1 MPTNPLDLHVAL
13 AKTRHVRVGL
23 AIVLA
28 ALGCCHEARGGIVID
43 EVVIQPIGDPQWI
56 LNFQLSLAPMTT
68 LTRDSYLILFDVPGL
83 VIAFDKD
90 GNPIPPFH
98 REPSS
103 SHYLF
108 GVQAMGPLPP
118 EPGGGYVDDPEIY
131 NPVWTY
137 EGKDPIVNNSSTQNL
152 LLGIFS
158 VITNKNYRAYP
169 SGTAPSELV
178 QPIHYGSEV
187 LIPTI
192 GGGTVSEI
200 TYGTKATP
208 GILPPQGSVPVPEPS
223 TLLGGLL
230 ATSSLGML
238 MRKRRV
244 G

>member
-1 MPTNPLDLHVAL
+1 MPTNSLDLHVAL
-13 AKTRHVRVGL
+13 TKTRHVRVGL

-56 LNFQLSLAPMTT
+56 LNFQLSLAPLTT

-83 VIAFDKD
+83 ITALDND

-98 REPSS
+98 REPSG

-108 GVQAMGPLPP
+108 DVQAVGPLPP
-118 EPGGGYVDDPEIY
+118 EPGGGYADNPTIY

-137 EGKDPIVNNSSTQNL
+137 EGRDPIVNNSSTQKL
-152 LLGIFS
+152 LLGVFS
-158 VITNKNYRAYP
+158 VITNKDYRTYP

-192 GGGTVSEI
+192 GGGTVLEI
-200 TYGTKATP
+200 TYGTTGTP
-208 GILPPQGSVPVPEPS
+208 RILPPQGAPVPEPS

-230 ATSSLGML
+230 AISSLGML